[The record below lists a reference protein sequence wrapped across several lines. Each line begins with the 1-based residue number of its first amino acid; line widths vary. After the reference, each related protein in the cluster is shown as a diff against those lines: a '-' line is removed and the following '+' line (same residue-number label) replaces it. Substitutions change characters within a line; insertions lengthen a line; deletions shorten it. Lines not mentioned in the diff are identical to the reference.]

1 MDQYGFKIKTAYMSQ
16 LGQHT
21 KADYIDWKVAMDR
34 LVDVRKERP
43 VISGIIATGITTGLR
58 ISDMLA
64 LSASDIK
71 PEMMIVEKKT
81 AKRRCFSM
89 NPWTLN
95 FLDGLGLPS
104 AGFLFSKDGSKPYSV
119 QHVNRELKEVF
130 YDVDTRVSSH
140 SLRKT
145 FGRRV
150 MELNN
155 YSAEALLLLMDAFNH
170 SSPAITKVYLGLR
183 QEEVNKIYL
192 NIV

>member
-1 MDQYGFKIKTAYMSQ
+1 MSQ

-34 LVDVRKERP
+34 LNDVRKERP

-58 ISDMLA
+58 ISDILA
-64 LSASDIK
+64 LSATDIK
-71 PEMMIVEKKT
+71 PLMIVTEKKT
-81 AKRRCFSM
+81 GKPRQISL
-89 NPWTLN
+89 NPWTIG
-95 FLDGLGLPS
+95 FIGDLGLPCE
-104 AGFLFSKDGSKPYSV
+104 GYLFSKDGTRPYSV
-119 QHVNRELKEVF
+119 QHINRELKEVF
-130 YDVDTRVSSH
+130 VGADTNISSH

-150 MELNN
+150 MEMNG